1 MTVGVDI
8 HWMIATALTVS
19 TSEAKRSLVR
29 LKYVAVQKNG
39 EKHNNTHP
47 QRLAAHRE
55 TEGDHC
61 E

>member
-29 LKYVAVQKNG
+29 LKCAAVQKNG
-39 EKHNNTHP
+39 GKRNNTHP
-47 QRLAAHRE
+47 QKLAAHRE
-55 TEGDHC
+55 TEDNHC